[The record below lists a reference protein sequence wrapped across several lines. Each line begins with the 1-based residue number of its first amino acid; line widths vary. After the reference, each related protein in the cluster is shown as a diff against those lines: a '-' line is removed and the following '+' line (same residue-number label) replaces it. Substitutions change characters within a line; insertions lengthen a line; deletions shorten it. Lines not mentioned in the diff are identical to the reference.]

1 MATISFNI
9 RKIFSPNFWEYI
21 STPSLQGGGGEGEE
35 EKLQGAGRGQ
45 FVLFL
50 QGVFSTEPNIL
61 NFRVEARW
69 GSLIKLHKE
78 R

>member
-1 MATISFNI
+1 MATISFTI
-9 RKIFSPNFWEYI
+9 RKIFSPNFWFQKI

-50 QGVFSTEPNIL
+50 QGVFST
-61 NFRVEARW
+61 
-69 GSLIKLHKE
+69 
-78 R
+78 

>member
-1 MATISFNI
+1 MATISFNT
-9 RKIFSPNFWEYI
+9 RKIFLPIFGSRKYPLLPYK
-21 STPSLQGGGGEGEE
+21 GGGEGEE